1 MKGKLLQLLWIA
13 LNGLWCAAQTMP
25 YPVGYVYTTSV
36 VDEDNLAI
44 TAATVS
50 DTYGESGHT
59 TSAVVKITSPEG
71 RTAYGTGA
79 WAYSSFASTGLS
91 FCDSAGTCY
100 DGLFIARS
108 EGTQEYCPVTSTY
121 LVGQESQVGNEIQPY
136 AYAKSARWVPDAV
149 HYQTGISRFHFT
161 VEKTEGCGGASGG
174 TATVEFSAVGYPTIV
189 KFTVIGDAR
198 KAAAF
203 SGSTAT
209 QTWELRMDSGNGS
222 EGTVVGTGRL
232 MAAPCRILP
241 APLQNQKEATL
252 RVQAP

>member
-36 VDEDNLAI
+36 VDEDNMAI

-59 TSAVVKITSPEG
+59 TSAVAKITSPDG

-108 EGTQEYCPVTSTY
+108 EGTQEYCPIASTY
-121 LVGQESQVGNEIQPY
+121 MVVGESLREQDIPAY
-136 AYAKSARWVPDAV
+136 AYAEGARWVPSSVQRKSGSSQFLFEVGKTATCPAGAA
-149 HYQTGISRFHFT
+149 TGSLVLFA
-161 VEKTEGCGGASGG
+161 TEGLLYSVTPEIGQGKVVISEFAGNQATIRWTLETSSTNPTAGTVRG
-174 TATVEFSAVGYPTIV
+174 TAHLLS
-189 KFTVIGDAR
+189 
-198 KAAAF
+198 
-203 SGSTAT
+203 
-209 QTWELRMDSGNGS
+209 
-222 EGTVVGTGRL
+222 
-232 MAAPCRILP
+232 APCRILP
-241 APLQNQKEATL
+241 SPSMKSDTL
-252 RVQAP
+252 TVQ